1 MRRILPGLE
10 PRKREDYILA
20 RDTKYIQ
27 SKGRVCGGDRR
38 GDTAV
43 MLKSPEHP
51 EMIPVAR
58 RSLSRYAGELVVTTQ
73 CRSER
78 T

>member
-1 MRRILPGLE
+1 MRKGGM
-10 PRKREDYILA
+10 REA
-20 RDTKYIQ
+20 R
-27 SKGRVCGGDRR
+27 GERGG
-38 GDTAV
+38 TAV
-43 MLKSPEHP
+43 ILKSPEHP

-58 RSLSRYAGELVVTTQ
+58 SNLSRYAGDLSVTTQ